1 MEFKTFMSFPN
12 RSQVDAIVTVLNENS
27 IPYKLQDTSKDFDV
41 TFSNDSLK
49 HTFLIMLLETDFEKA
64 NQFIE
69 EKIPFDDQ
77 IIESNHPFYTFT
89 IEELTEVVKNYDEWF
104 PSDVKLAKKLLSEK
118 DVEVSNESIQQHQE
132 KKLLQS
138 QQPEKT
144 SLITIAMGYTF
155 CALGGLAGI
164 GIALYLLLGKR
175 KLANG
180 ERVYLFSRND
190 RNHGLAMLVLG
201 LIGLLIFTYRYQYEF

>member
-64 NQFIE
+64 NQLIE
-69 EKIPFDDQ
+69 EKVPFDSSA
-77 IIESNHPFYTFT
+77 IASNHPFYTFS

-104 PSDVKLAKKLLSEK
+104 PSDVKLAKELLSK
-118 DVEVSNESIQQHQE
+118 QQIEVTQDTIEQQQRI
-132 KKLLQS
+132 KQQQS
-138 QQPEKT
+138 EQPEKS
-144 SLITIAMGYTF
+144 SLLTLAMGYTF
-155 CALGGLAGI
+155 CIFGGLAGI

-175 KLANG
+175 KLPNG
-180 ERVYLFSRND
+180 KRVYLFTRND
-190 RNHGLAMLVLG
+190 RNHGLAMLLLG